1 MISITVDLGV
11 CTIHFT
17 VMASIRAEKTTS
29 ALSVTHVIVFRA
41 SEVIIDKA
49 RFSAAYI
56 EFRVGERISVPISY
70 FIDILLSCSHC
81 TVGLVQSVAWLKII
95 YIKPV
100 IAAQEPAVR

>member
-29 ALSVTHVIVFRA
+29 LKVRHVIVFRA

-95 YIKPV
+95 YIKPD